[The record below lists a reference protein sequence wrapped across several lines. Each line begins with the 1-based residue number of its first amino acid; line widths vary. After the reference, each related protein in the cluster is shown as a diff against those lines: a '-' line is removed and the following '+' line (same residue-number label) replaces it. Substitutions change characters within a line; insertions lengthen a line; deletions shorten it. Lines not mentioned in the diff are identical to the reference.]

1 MTERISFLYNTKT
14 VVTNRKLPSR
24 YSSHARQYPGSPT
37 SNMSILLV
45 FLWVCD
51 LNTGYCMKRF
61 IHHNSLTIVF
71 IFLFLLSLGGQ
82 FVTGYHEHNKER
94 QEEGMSLLSAGEY
107 LQSGHFI
114 QATFENWE
122 SEFLQMALFVVLTIS
137 LRQKGSSESKKL
149 EGKEEV
155 DREPSGNRPGAPW
168 PVRRGGWVLFLYKHS
183 LSLILVLLFI
193 ASLIL
198 HFRGS
203 MLDENELRAHKGLP
217 PENISGYLADSRFWF
232 ESFQNWQSEFL
243 SVAAIVVLSIYFR
256 QKGSPQSKP
265 VDAAHTET
273 GE

>member
-1 MTERISFLYNTKT
+1 
-14 VVTNRKLPSR
+14 
-24 YSSHARQYPGSPT
+24 
-37 SNMSILLV
+37 
-45 FLWVCD
+45 
-51 LNTGYCMKRF
+51 MKRF
-61 IHHNSLTIVF
+61 IHNNGLAIVF
-71 IFLFLLSLGGQ
+71 ILLFLLSLGGQ

-94 QEEGMSLLSAGEY
+94 EEEGMSLLSPEAY
-107 LQSGHFI
+107 VQSGHFI

-155 DREPSGNRPGAPW
+155 DREPSAKRPGAPW
-168 PVRRGGWVLFLYKHS
+168 PVRRGGWILFLYKHS
-183 LSLILVLLFI
+183 LSIILVLLFL
-193 ASLIL
+193 ASLVL
-198 HFRGS
+198 HFHGS
-203 MLDENELRAHKGLP
+203 MTDENELRAHKGLP
-217 PENISGYLADSRFWF
+217 PENIRGYLADSRFWF

-265 VDAAHTET
+265 VDAPHAET